1 MQRYRK
7 TNWSDS
13 REKNR
18 FLWTFSLAAIV
29 FCDKLHFEGMNVS
42 IGLSTSERHVMILV
56 LSSLTLSNASKL
68 SNVIFGYY
76 KCEIVLKYLLTVFW
90 YTGGFSLI
98 KFSVWIFIVLFRLL
112 AGTMFASSLVL
123 LFKSRNYFF
132 SFTLILEKLTGELR

>member
-1 MQRYRK
+1 M
-7 TNWSDS
+7 
-13 REKNR
+13 
-18 FLWTFSLAAIV
+18 

-56 LSSLTLSNASKL
+56 LSSLTLSKASKL
-68 SNVIFGYY
+68 SNVIFGYF

-123 LFKSRNYFF
+123 LFKSRDFFF
-132 SFTLILEKLTGELR
+132 SFTLILEKFTGELR